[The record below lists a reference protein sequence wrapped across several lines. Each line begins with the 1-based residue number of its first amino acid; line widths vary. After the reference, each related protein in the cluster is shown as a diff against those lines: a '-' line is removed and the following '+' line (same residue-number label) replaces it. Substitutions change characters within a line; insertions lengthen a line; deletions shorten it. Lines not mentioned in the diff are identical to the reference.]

1 MKCWSSLIK
10 GWLWVTVLW
19 ACGLGSA
26 SGQMLGL
33 TPEEAVELGPVV
45 VTATKTEVPV
55 KQVAASVT
63 VITKKEIEAR
73 QVDQVSD
80 LLRDV
85 PGLSVRQQSSRGSIV
100 TAFPR
105 GGNSNFNLVL
115 IDGVKVNDAGGFYD
129 FGDLSTDNIERIEI
143 VRGPHSA
150 LYGSDAMGSVI
161 QIFTKRGKGTPR
173 VEASFAGGNL
183 KTFEEKLNLSGGAG
197 QLDYLLGLGR
207 SDTDGSLPIN
217 NHFGVTTV
225 SGRVGFA
232 LEKALDL
239 GLAVRYSD
247 SHLNFPTEFEG
258 DRPRVLPRDTRR
270 LDPNQSSDQQ
280 RLVLSAKGDHSL
292 TSWWQQTVQIGFYRH
307 QSVFDDP
314 FDPFDPRTGQP
325 LDFSAFHSTNEERRV
340 SADYFWNLT
349 TPTVLDL
356 SGLFTVGFAFERE
369 WFEQRAAATETDF
382 PSLSANDARRD
393 NKAGY
398 LQGQF
403 DWKKRLFLTAGFR
416 VDGNSTFGTEVTPR
430 VSAAYLIPFIETKLR
445 AAYGKG
451 IKEPSFIENFG
462 DGSQFVVGNRNLRP
476 ERTRSWEIGL
486 DQPVLHG
493 LADFSA
499 TYFHNHFDDLIAF
512 IFSPTPGCPASFC
525 NVQNARAEGVE
536 LATTVRPGFGLTIG
550 GTYTFLDTKVLDDG
564 GIGSVA
570 LLKGQPLLRRPRHA
584 GTLTID
590 HVWRRLHTSLTATFV
605 GDRPDIFTDPA
616 TFETRRVTAEG
627 YKTVDLAASYTLL
640 KDARHLR
647 ELTLFGKIQN
657 LFDNDFQQVYGF
669 STPGITALFGL
680 KGTL

>member
-1 MKCWSSLIK
+1 MKCWSSAVK
-10 GWLWVTVLW
+10 GWLWVAVLW
-19 ACGLGSA
+19 SCGPGSA
-26 SGQMLGL
+26 SAQMLGL
-33 TPEEAVELGPVV
+33 VPEEAVELGTVV

-63 VITKKEIEAR
+63 VITKEEIAAR
-73 QVDQVSD
+73 QVTQVSD

-85 PGLSVRQQSSRGSIV
+85 PGLSTRQQSSRGSIV
-100 TAFPR
+100 TVFPR

-115 IDGVKVNDAGGFYD
+115 IDGVKVNDAGGFYN
-129 FGDLSTDNIERIEI
+129 FGDLSADNIERIEI

-161 QIFTKRGKGTPR
+161 QIFTKRGKGTPH

-197 QLDYLLGLGR
+197 HFDYSLALGR

-217 NHFGVTTV
+217 NHFGETTV
-225 SGRVGFA
+225 SWRGGFA
-232 LEKALDL
+232 LDKVLNL
-239 GLAVRYSD
+239 SLAGRYTD
-247 SHLNFPTEFEG
+247 SPLNFPTEFEG
-258 DRPRVLPRDTRR
+258 DRPRLLPRDTRR

-280 RLVLSAKGDHSL
+280 RLVLSAKADNSL
-292 TSWWQQTVQIGFYRH
+292 TPWWQQTLQVGFYRR
-307 QSVFDDP
+307 QSAFDDP
-314 FDPFDPRTGQP
+314 FNPFDPRTGQRI
-325 LDFSAFHSTNEERRV
+325 DFSAFHSTNEERRV

-369 WFEQRAAATETDF
+369 NFEQRAVATETDF
-382 PSLSANDARRD
+382 PSSSANRASRN

-398 LQGQF
+398 LQSQF

-430 VSAAYLIPFIETKLR
+430 VSAAYLVPFTETKFR

-462 DGSQFVVGNRNLRP
+462 DGSQFVVGNPNLRP
-476 ERTRSWEIGL
+476 ERTKSWEVGL

-493 LADFSA
+493 LADFSV
-499 TYFHNHFDDLIAF
+499 TYFHNRFDDLIAF
-512 IFSPTPGCPASFC
+512 IFTPTPGCLASFC
-525 NVQNARAEGVE
+525 NVQKARAEGVE
-536 LATTVRPGFGLTIG
+536 LAATIRPGYGLTLSG
-550 GTYTFLDTKVLDDG
+550 AYTFLDTKVLDDG
-564 GIGSVA
+564 GIGGAV
-570 LLKGQPLLRRPRHA
+570 LPKGEPLLRRPRHA
-584 GTLTID
+584 GTLSID
-590 HVWRRLHTSLTATFV
+590 HVWRRLHTSMTATFV

-640 KDARHLR
+640 KDPLHLQ

>member
-1 MKCWSSLIK
+1 MKCWSSVVK
-10 GWLWVTVLW
+10 RWLLVAVLW
-19 ACGLGSA
+19 SCGPGSA
-26 SGQMLGL
+26 SGQMPGL
-33 TPEEAVELGPVV
+33 VPEEAVELGPVV

-63 VITKKEIEAR
+63 VITKEEIAAR
-73 QVDQVSD
+73 QVTQVSD

-100 TAFPR
+100 TIFPR

-115 IDGVKVNDAGGFYD
+115 IDGVKVNDAGGFYN

-150 LYGSDAMGSVI
+150 LYGSDAMGSVV

-173 VEASFAGGNL
+173 VETSFAGGNL
-183 KTFEEKLNLSGGAG
+183 KTFEEKLNLSGGTG
-197 QLDYLLGLGR
+197 HFDYSLALGR

-217 NHFGVTTV
+217 NHFGETTV
-225 SGRVGFA
+225 SWRGGFV
-232 LEKALDL
+232 LDKVLDL
-239 GLAVRYSD
+239 SLTGRYTD
-247 SHLNFPTEFEG
+247 NHLNFPTETGG
-258 DRPRVLPRDTRR
+258 DRPFNQRGI

-280 RLVLSAKGDHSL
+280 RLVLSGKASHSL
-292 TSWWQQTVQIGFYRH
+292 TPWWQQTLQAGYYRH
-307 QSVFDDP
+307 QSAFDDP
-314 FDPFDPRTGQP
+314 FDPFDPHTGQP

-349 TPTVLDL
+349 APTVLDV
-356 SGLFTVGFAFERE
+356 STLFTAGFAFERE
-369 WFEQRAAATETDF
+369 EFEQRAAATETDF
-382 PSLSANDARRD
+382 PSSSVNEANRD

-403 DWKKRLFLTAGFR
+403 DWKKQLFLTAGFR
-416 VDGNSTFGTEVTPR
+416 IDGNSTFGTEVTPR
-430 VSAAYLIPFIETKLR
+430 VSAAWIVPYLRTKLR
-445 AAYGKG
+445 GSYGEG
-451 IKEPSFIENFG
+451 IKEPSFVENFG
-462 DGSQFVVGNRNLRP
+462 DGSQFVVGNPNLRP
-476 ERTRSWEIGL
+476 ERTKSWEVGL

-493 LADFSA
+493 LADFSV
-499 TYFHNHFDDLIAF
+499 TYFHNRFDDLIAF
-512 IFSPTPGCPASFC
+512 IFTPTSGCSGSFC
-525 NVQNARAEGVE
+525 NVQKARAEGVE
-536 LATTVRPGFGLTIG
+536 LAATIHPGYGLTIG
-550 GTYTFLDTKVLDDG
+550 GAYTFLDTKVLDDG
-564 GIGSVA
+564 GIGGVV
-570 LLKGQPLLRRPRHA
+570 LPKGEPLLRRPRHA
-584 GTLTID
+584 GTLSID
-590 HVWRRLHTSLTATFV
+590 HMWRRLHTSLTATFV

-657 LFDNDFQQVYGF
+657 LFDNDYQQVFGF